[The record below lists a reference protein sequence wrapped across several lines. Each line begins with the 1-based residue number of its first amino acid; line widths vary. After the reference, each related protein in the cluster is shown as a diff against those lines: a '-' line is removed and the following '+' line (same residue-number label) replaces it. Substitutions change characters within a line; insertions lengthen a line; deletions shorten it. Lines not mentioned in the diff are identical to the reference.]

1 MGDTLD
7 RKFLEDLHDLKAN
20 LATDRK
26 GTRSRMC

>member
-7 RKFLEDLHDLKAN
+7 RKFLEELHDLKAN

-26 GTRSRMC
+26 GVVSSL